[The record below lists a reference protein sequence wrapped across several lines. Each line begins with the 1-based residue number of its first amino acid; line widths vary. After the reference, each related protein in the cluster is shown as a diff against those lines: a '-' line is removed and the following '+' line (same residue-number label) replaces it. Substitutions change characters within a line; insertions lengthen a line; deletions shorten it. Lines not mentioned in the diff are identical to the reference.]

1 MPPSERLID
10 DLADAI
16 LDGSPIDW
24 AAAESSSDGT
34 AQLLVGQLR
43 VLAAVADLHRSTSPS
58 PSTLSQIP
66 PPRVEPKG
74 ADAPVMWSHL
84 RLVERIG
91 RGAFGEVYRA
101 WDTRLDR
108 EVALKLLPAERSS
121 GDRAASAIIH
131 EGRLLARVRH
141 PNVVTIHGAEQIA
154 DQIGLWMEFV
164 RGHTLGQILEQRK
177 VVSAAEAVGIG
188 LELCRAMSA
197 VHGAGLLHRDIKAHN
212 VMRAEDGRIVL
223 MDFGTGRELE
233 DDASSDLAGTP
244 LYLAPEVLQGQRA
257 TVRSDI
263 YSLGVLLYHLVAG
276 SYPVQARTVREV
288 RRAHERG
295 ERTAVQTA
303 RPDVPP
309 KLARVIERA
318 IDHRPERR
326 YQSADALAA
335 DLAAL
340 QPRPRLV
347 RLAYAAGVAAASILV
362 VGVGWEMAGRQVGF
376 SRTPSAL
383 LASVAGLS
391 PVGAVNVSPAER
403 PIIAVLPLQ
412 NLSAEPDS
420 DYFADG
426 LTDEII
432 RNLAVIKGLEVRSR
446 TSSFAFKDKPRNL
459 RDIGQQLGVNLVVE
473 GSIMRSGSKLRIN
486 AQLIQIAGDVPLWAE
501 QFDRELKDVFAIQD
515 EISSAIV
522 NKLRLTLGRGQR
534 RYETNLEAYELY
546 LTARAVVAR
555 RGTSNAQK
563 AAELFEQVI
572 KTDPAFAPAY
582 AGLAD
587 AYAFMS
593 MDIQGRPDQP
603 GVPAPISSETA
614 LSRMRPAAV
623 KAIELDPLLAEAHAA
638 MGLLHSRERNW
649 ENAQRSFQRAI
660 ELNPSLTR
668 TYTNY
673 VTSTLIPLGRL
684 DEAARLLEE
693 ALRAD
698 PLSLDVRRELAMV
711 QIMAGRYQE
720 AIANLQ
726 RVRAVDPGFPF
737 GDLFLARAL
746 TFAGR
751 LAEALP
757 LWETRKDE
765 PGWQFWMAY
774 AYVMAGRRAEVETM
788 AAAHDH
794 PYRLAIIYAALGD
807 KDRALLALDRAA
819 DILPQRVGLLLM
831 YPEMASLRGDAR
843 FAAVRRKLGLP

>member
-1 MPPSERLID
+1 VPPSERLID

-43 VLAAVADLHRSTSPS
+43 VLAAVAAFAREDHGRASAFAEASADRRSLGGGWSASLDEAARSRADLHRSDPPS

-66 PPRVEPKG
+66 PSRVEPKG

-108 EVALKLLPAERSS
+108 EVALKLLPADRAS
-121 GDRAASAIIH
+121 GERAASAIIH

-164 RGHTLGQILEQRK
+164 RGHTLEQILDQRK

-197 VHGAGLLHRDIKAHN
+197 VHDAGLLHRDIKAQN

-223 MDFGTGRELE
+223 MDFGTGRELD
-233 DDASSDLAGTP
+233 DDATSDLAGTP

-263 YSLGVLLYHLVAG
+263 YSLGVLLYHLVSG

-295 ERTAVQTA
+295 DRTAVQTA

-318 IDHRPERR
+318 IDPLPERR

-347 RLAYAAGVAAASILV
+347 RLAYAAGLAVASILA
-362 VGVGWEMAGRQVGF
+362 VGVGWEVAGRQVGS
-376 SRTPSAL
+376 SRTPSVL
-383 LASVAGLS
+383 FASFAGLN
-391 PVGAVNVSPAER
+391 PIDAVSPTER
-403 PIIAVLPLQ
+403 PIIAVLPLR

-420 DYFADG
+420 DYFVDG

-432 RNLAVIKGLEVRSR
+432 RNLAVIKGLEVKSR
-446 TSSFAFKDKPRNL
+446 TSSFAFKGKQRDL
-459 RDIGQQLGVNLVVE
+459 RDVGQQLGVNLVVE

-486 AQLIQIAGDVPLWAE
+486 AQLVSIAGDVPLWAE
-501 QFDRELKDVFAIQD
+501 RYDRELKDVFAIQD
-515 EISSAIV
+515 EISRAIV

-546 LTARAVVAR
+546 LKGHALAVR
-555 RGTSNAQK
+555 RNTSNAQK
-563 AAELFEQVI
+563 AAGLFEQVI
-572 KTDPAFAPAY
+572 ASDPAFAPAY
-582 AGLAD
+582 AGLVD

-593 MDIQGRPDQP
+593 MEIQGIP
-603 GVPAPISSETA
+603 SETA

-623 KAIELDPLLAEAHAA
+623 KALEIDPLLAEAHAA
-638 MGLLHSRERNW
+638 MGLLLSRERDW
-649 ENAQRSFQRAI
+649 TSAQTSFQRAI
-660 ELNPSLTR
+660 ELNPTLTR

-673 VTSTLIPLGRL
+673 VTSTLIPLGRV

-698 PLSLDVRRELAMV
+698 PLSLDVRRELGDGADH
-711 QIMAGRYQE
+711 R
-720 AIANLQ
+720 
-726 RVRAVDPGFPF
+726 RKVRGGYRQPR
-737 GDLFLARAL
+737 ARASSRS
-746 TFAGR
+746 R
-751 LAEALP
+751 LP
-757 LWETRKDE
+757 
-765 PGWQFWMAY
+765 
-774 AYVMAGRRAEVETM
+774 V
-788 AAAHDH
+788 
-794 PYRLAIIYAALGD
+794 
-807 KDRALLALDRAA
+807 
-819 DILPQRVGLLLM
+819 
-831 YPEMASLRGDAR
+831 RGFVPRQGPD
-843 FAAVRRKLGLP
+843 VRRQAARGVTPVGKVESRDKAAFLDGPCLCHGRPAGGGREDRGCS